1 MYYFSYNDYM
11 DYTNNKKNNEFNK
24 INKLE
29 EESEEYIKTYSS
41 SVIEKSEVI
50 ELIKN
55 KEKIIKFINKYLSLS
70 EKIKINDLNYCNDL
84 ISKEKDSFLY
94 KIRKREIYI
103 FTKIIDYKEVNLS
116 YKILNVAVKIIETW
130 NKQNVKKFLRYP
142 IVIPIVVNMSENI
155 KDKDNE
161 NLKQITYKNNGMYFY
176 YNLINVNTFIKMLS

>member
-94 KIRKREIYI
+94 KIRKEKSI
-103 FTKIIDYKEVNLS
+103 FL
-116 YKILNVAVKIIETW
+116 
-130 NKQNVKKFLRYP
+130 
-142 IVIPIVVNMSENI
+142 
-155 KDKDNE
+155 
-161 NLKQITYKNNGMYFY
+161 LK
-176 YNLINVNTFIKMLS
+176 L